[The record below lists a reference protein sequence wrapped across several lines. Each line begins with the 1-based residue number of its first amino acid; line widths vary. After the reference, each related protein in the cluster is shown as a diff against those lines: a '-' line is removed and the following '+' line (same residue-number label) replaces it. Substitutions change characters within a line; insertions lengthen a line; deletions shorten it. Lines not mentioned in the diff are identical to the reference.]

1 MAWGGSHITQSD
13 GLDPKRCMTLLRP
26 YVARHVQRDD
36 IEDVLQETLLR
47 LHQRQSDISVQ
58 NESAYAFQTVRSVL
72 ADRWRRA
79 TVRHRDAHTE
89 LEESYHPVDTVT
101 PEQVMS
107 GRETME
113 RFVQALEEMPA
124 RTRDIFVLQR
134 FDDMSYSEIAD
145 HCGIS
150 LSAVGKHMVKAL
162 RFLAQKDLP

>member
-1 MAWGGSHITQSD
+1 M
-13 GLDPKRCMTLLRP
+13 DPKRCIAMLRP

-36 IEDVLQETLLR
+36 IEDVLQETMLR
-47 LHQRQSDISVQ
+47 LHQRQSDLSVE

-79 TVRHRDAHTE
+79 TVRRRDSHTILDE
-89 LEESYHPVDTVT
+89 VHHPVDMIT

-113 RFVQALEEMPA
+113 RFVQALEEMPS
-124 RTRDIFVLQR
+124 RTRDIFVLHR
-134 FDDMSYSEIAD
+134 FDDMSYTQIAD
-145 HCGIS
+145 HVGIS